1 MSSSDSQMGGGDTE
15 SADSDFNDAQ
25 LSANEAETKSEE
37 GSGEYE
43 GAFEDVGK
51 CPSCGQEG
59 PLLTHCTYCN
69 HYELRYSVMTGT
81 DDDALNETDEENEAA
96 IASAQAFSRDI
107 AVGAHY
113 AILADVEVES
123 STESDES
130 NTTESS
136 N

>member
-15 SADSDFNDAQ
+15 SVDSDFNDAQ
-25 LSANEAETKSEE
+25 LSANEAETKSDE

-43 GAFEDVGK
+43 GAFEDVGQ
-51 CPSCGQEG
+51 CPLCGQEG

-69 HYELRYSVMTGT
+69 DYDLRYSVMTGT
-81 DDDALNETDEENEAA
+81 DDDALNKTNEEHEAA
-96 IASAQAFSRDI
+96 IASAEALSRDI
-107 AVGAHY
+107 AVGALG

-130 NTTESS
+130 NSTES
-136 N
+136 NN